1 VFTTKRNHGWIKSKE
16 ALLLTEADRKET
28 RLLDEIVLV
37 TQSTSGGEVSNPS
50 SLAVCL
56 DIAFAIVLQ

>member
-37 TQSTSGGEVSNPS
+37 TQSTSGGVSNPS